1 MEECKRKGKKRSIIY
16 LYEHI
21 NDLQYNNTKN
31 MALDVKNSSITI
43 QCCMCIAFYMNI
55 YNDPWHLFYS

>member
-1 MEECKRKGKKRSIIY
+1 MREIKKEYERKREKSIIY

-31 MALDVKNSSITI
+31 MALDVKNSSITA
-43 QCCMCIAFYMNI
+43 QYCMHIAIYMNI
-55 YNDPWHLFYS
+55 CNYP